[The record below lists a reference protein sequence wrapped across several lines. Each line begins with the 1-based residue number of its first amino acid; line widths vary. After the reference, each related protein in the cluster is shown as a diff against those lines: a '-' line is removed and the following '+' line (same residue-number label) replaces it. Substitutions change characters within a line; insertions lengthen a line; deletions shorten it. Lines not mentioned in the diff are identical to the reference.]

1 MDLELARNGP
11 ALADRDRRRRDRLPR
26 RLRPGERLAPFPRH
40 LRGALAPGVPDL
52 DAERSISEPFAD
64 LDHTRHCR
72 FIVVVVEAAAGVGD
86 AAFAY
91 TNAFAA
97 HVNVGFFLGATLPDP
112 AGLLEGD
119 GRYMRHVKLRPGTAV
134 NSAALAGLIAA
145 AYLDIRTRL
154 ESSQR

>member
-1 MDLELARNGP
+1 MVGKAVSVSRLMRFPNAAPRDAAVESWFASRRAPLAAIAREWFLRMRDCGPDVRELLHDGHPTA
-11 ALADRDRRRRDRLPR
+11 
-26 RLRPGERLAPFPRH
+26 
-40 LRGALAPGVPDL
+40 
-52 DAERSISEPFAD
+52 
-64 LDHTRHCR
+64 C
-72 FIVVVVEAAAGVGD
+72 VGD

-134 NSAALAGLIAA
+134 NSAALARLIAA